1 MGNTLDN
8 HRAGIEPRAHPHGR
22 GEHAAI
28 PWARAH
34 KEGSSPRAWGTPY
47 PKRGRAISTGLIPTG
62 VGNTCGVRQRLRSAS
77 AHPHGRGEHRSVD
90 NVGPVKKGSS
100 PRAWGTRQVFCGAHA
115 CLWLIPT
122 GVGNTPE
129 TPGLTRPSRAHP
141 HGRGE
146 HIKSAI
152 GVFVEW
158 GSSPRAWG
166 THFSYRVAPQGAG
179 LIPTG
184 VGNTQLG
191 RQNPGRVGAHPH
203 GRGEHDNA
211 QAVAQE
217 LRGSSPRAW
226 GTHRGNH
233 LLVLRQRLI
242 PTGVGNTYIRVAL
255 LRPWRAHPH
264 GRGEHSGL
272 VSTSSIFSG
281 SSPRAWGTLASACVI
296 AWTMGLIP
304 TGVGNTS
311 T

>member
-203 GRGEHDNA
+203 GRGEHLN
-211 QAVAQE
+211 
-217 LRGSSPRAW
+217 LLNSPGMRRGSSPRAW
-226 GTHRGNH
+226 GTRPRAGCGPGPP
-233 LLVLRQRLI
+233 RLI
-242 PTGVGNTYIRVAL
+242 PTGVGNT
-255 LRPWRAHPH
+255 PGEPSSCSSTTAHPH
-264 GRGEHSGL
+264 GRGEHLHQGGVVAAL
-272 VSTSSIFSG
+272 EG
-281 SSPRAWGTLASACVI
+281 SSPRAWGTR
-296 AWTMGLIP
+296 TPG
-304 TGVGNTS
+304 
-311 T
+311 